1 MPRRRRSMRAALW
14 SEGTA
19 TDLNDLLPPDSG
31 WVLEWARGINEE
43 GAIVGRG
50 RYGGVPRAFLL
61 APVAEHHRG
70 VRDHAANRGEGKRLP
85 ALTAGHTTSVRAWRA
100 ER

>member
-1 MPRRRRSMRAALW
+1 MRAALW